1 MRYLGVIACLA
12 VAGVFAAC
20 GDDGNGGGPGPVA
33 TAGAGG
39 ESDMPAGGQANTG
52 ATSSM
57 GGADPDPDPDP
68 DPVAGAGG
76 GAGGE
81 PPLGPASM
89 GTPRNGLGQVVDG
102 VVARSANFTMILSV
116 GEEPGGNV
124 SMHSSQYRIN
134 LGVVGST
141 QK

>member
-1 MRYLGVIACLA
+1 MRYLGVLACVA
-12 VAGVFAAC
+12 VASVFFAC
-20 GDDGNGGGPGPVA
+20 GGDSNGNGGGPGA
-33 TAGAGG
+33 AAGAGG
-39 ESDMPAGGQANTG
+39 EDDTPSDGGNSNTG

-57 GGADPDPDPDP
+57 GGEPDP
-68 DPVAGAGG
+68 GTTG

-81 PPLGPASM
+81 APLGPASM
-89 GTPRNGLGQVVDG
+89 GTPRDGVSQVVDG
-102 VVARSANFTMILSV
+102 VVARSENFTMILSV

-124 SMHSSQYRIN
+124 SMISSQYRIN

>member
-12 VAGVFAAC
+12 VASVFAAC
-20 GDDGNGGGPGPVA
+20 GDDGNGGGGPGPVA

-39 ESDMPAGGQANTG
+39 ESDMPAGGQPNTG

-57 GGADPDPDPDP
+57 GGMGGETPDPDP
-68 DPVAGAGG
+68 DPVA

>member
-1 MRYLGVIACLA
+1 MRYLGVLA
-12 VAGVFAAC
+12 GLTVASVFFAC
-20 GDDGNGGGPGPVA
+20 GGDGNGNGGGPGT

-39 ESDMPAGGQANTG
+39 EDSTPSEGGSSNTG
-52 ATSSM
+52 ATASM
-57 GGADPDPDPDP
+57 GGDPGPVDPGPT
-68 DPVAGAGG
+68 A

-89 GTPRNGLGQVVDG
+89 GTPRNGVGQVVDG
-102 VVARSANFTMILSV
+102 VVARSENFTMILSV

-124 SMHSSQYRIN
+124 SMISSQYRIN